1 MKIENEETEVK
12 CTSCDMEMDGEDEV
26 IVDANN
32 RPFCSEDCYYE
43 WNPDY
48 EVMSAKDF
56 IAEETNIVKTLKKL
70 H

>member
-1 MKIENEETEVK
+1 MKIENGETEVK

-48 EVMSAKDF
+48 EVTTAKDF
-56 IAEETNIVKTLKKL
+56 ITENGGN
-70 H
+70 

>member
-1 MKIENEETEVK
+1 MSKKSQVEEKEVE
-12 CTSCDMEMDGEDEV
+12 CTSCDMEMSGEDEV

-48 EVMSAKDF
+48 EVTTAKDF
-56 IAEETNIVKTLKKL
+56 ISKNGDK
-70 H
+70 

>member
-1 MKIENEETEVK
+1 MKIENGETEVK

-48 EVMSAKDF
+48 EVTTAKDF
-56 IAEETNIVKTLKKL
+56 IAENENGDN
-70 H
+70 

>member
-1 MKIENEETEVK
+1 MSKQSQVEIEEKEVE
-12 CTSCDMEMDGEDEV
+12 CTSCDMEMSGEDEV

-48 EVMSAKDF
+48 EVTTAKDF
-56 IAEETNIVKTLKKL
+56 IAENENEDN
-70 H
+70 